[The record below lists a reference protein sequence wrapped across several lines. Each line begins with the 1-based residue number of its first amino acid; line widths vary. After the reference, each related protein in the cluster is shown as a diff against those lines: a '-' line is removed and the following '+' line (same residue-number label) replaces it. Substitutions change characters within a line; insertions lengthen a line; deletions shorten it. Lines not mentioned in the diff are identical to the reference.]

1 MFLMSEK
8 PQPPFSQPDPVQA
21 PPNLPTEKLRNKVSA
36 AAYFQDYIDLD
47 SDSSGIFGHLDVEAA
62 KQAIKQMPQ

>member
-8 PQPPFSQPDPVQA
+8 PQSPFSKPDSVQS
-21 PPNLPTEKLRNKVSA
+21 PPNLPTEKLRNKVSSA
-36 AAYFQDYIDLD
+36 TYFQDYIDLD

-62 KQAIKQMPQ
+62 KQAVKQMPQ